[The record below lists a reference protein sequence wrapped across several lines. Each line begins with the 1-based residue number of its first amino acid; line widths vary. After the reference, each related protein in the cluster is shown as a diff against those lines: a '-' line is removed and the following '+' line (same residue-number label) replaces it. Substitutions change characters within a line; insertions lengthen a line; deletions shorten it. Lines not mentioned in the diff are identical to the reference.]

1 MLTYGIK
8 PEKLLAASFVR
19 LSHLLNLGTD
29 FGYTT
34 TYSSGTAEKNRSFYI
49 VIVISSGHLKEKVDL
64 DKTL

>member
-34 TYSSGTAEKNRSFYI
+34 TYSSGTAEKTGLFISLLSLAQ
-49 VIVISSGHLKEKVDL
+49 VISKKKVD
-64 DKTL
+64 

>member
-1 MLTYGIK
+1 MDFNLMPTYSIK

-34 TYSSGTAEKNRSFYI
+34 TYSSGTAEKKPVFLYRYC
-49 VIVISSGHLKEKVDL
+49 H
-64 DKTL
+64 